1 MIAEWFPMLLGM
13 TNASF
18 RRLSA
23 VPVCARH
30 IHETRDCTMSCSQSS
45 HTSLQ
50 WMRLARV
57 GSTAGCNQA
66 LQTSKYRELHGP
78 TLLNGRAA
86 IQHQPEMI
94 LHLSSNSS
102 GAPVT
107 DCWANKFLMPGVL
120 PSKSKQNKCWTGLPW
135 THPNWSEPGR
145 RFDPLILPH
154 LEQKWNVF
162 DVFTF
167 LGIGIFE
174 LEDFWFCRSCWCILS
189 ASHVESV
196 LNLCFPRKNNYQGLI
211 LRCDKFH
218 KCNHSVIKMSEVWW
232 CLMFPT
238 DQTEPQSLSY
248 KRWTAQRFFLSAKR
262 SCRRPASISTRMTS
276 KCYMHF
282 LERLKNLKT
291 YENIWKYVFLSLHV
305 EILSSSMGCNESV
318 LCFETFRNG
327 TMKCCELWDI
337 WMGYLGYW
345 GTVRCPM
352 FGQLDLARNPLEES
366 STLAAKAIK
375 AIWWHFHPYMA
386 TATSQQH
393 QQQLQNITYR
403 ILIRFI
409 RKLGDWNPLLV
420 HPKHV

>member
-107 DCWANKFLMPGVL
+107 DRWANKFLMPGVL

-218 KCNHSVIKMSEVWW
+218 KCNHSVIKMSKVWW

-238 DQTEPQSLSY
+238 DQTEPQSLSC

-282 LERLKNLKT
+282 FGTSEKS
-291 YENIWKYVFLSLHV
+291 ENIWKHMKICVPLVTCWNPQLINGVQWKRALFRNIPEWDNEMLRTVRYLDGILGILGNCEMSHVWPVGFGAESSGGEQHLGRQGDQGDLVTLPSLH
-305 EILSSSMGCNESV
+305 G
-318 LCFETFRNG
+318 NG
-327 TMKCCELWDI
+327 NITA
-337 WMGYLGYW
+337 
-345 GTVRCPM
+345 T
-352 FGQLDLARNPLEES
+352 S
-366 STLAAKAIK
+366 
-375 AIWWHFHPYMA
+375 A
-386 TATSQQH
+386 TATKYH
-393 QQQLQNITYR
+393 L
-403 ILIRFI
+403 
-409 RKLGDWNPLLV
+409 
-420 HPKHV
+420 